1 MSPLQLWCS
10 KNPLGLIWMWHAKH
24 AFACLFPSQVL
35 PLSRPLL
42 WTLVLVVSNGWDRHS
57 TWCVTLLKATA
68 CQVQVQSCLLPG
80 PWFLWCHTG
89 KWRRFLRAESVSGAI
104 ESNFWFKEW
113 LGFIVRRWPVWTRWL
128 AKPYLVKLKR
138 IAPIALLHLGAP
150 RSGSRRTQRHD
161 AGSSLAEQRR
171 ATLLLTNQ
179 LSTSKKT
186 TKIKRNT
193 TSVASI

>member
-1 MSPLQLWCS
+1 
-10 KNPLGLIWMWHAKH
+10 MWHAKH
-24 AFACLFPSQVL
+24 AFACLLPSQVL

-57 TWCVTLLKATA
+57 TWCVTLWKATA
-68 CQVQVQSCLLPG
+68 CQVQVQSCRLAA
-80 PWFLWCHTG
+80 PWFLWCHTW

-138 IAPIALLHLGAP
+138 IALIALLHLGAP
-150 RSGSRRTQRHD
+150 RSGSRQPAD
-161 AGSSLAEQRR
+161 AASQCRKQPRGA
-171 ATLLLTNQ
+171 AKCNVAVNKPTFNF
-179 LSTSKKT
+179 KKNKKQK
-186 TKIKRNT
+186 TKRKRNT